1 MKRKKQFLL
10 VLLMILTTMILS
22 GCAGNSAMSNAVSW
36 PGLSADDETVYVA
49 YTSSVQAVSNGK
61 LLWKYPAEAQNGMMF
76 FAAPTIYDGK
86 IYTGTY
92 QNEVHIL
99 DQNDGTLI
107 TKITL
112 ETNKNKILASP
123 VIADDMLFIASNNG
137 SVYAYTLDNLSVP
150 AWQTNLSTEI
160 WVSPFVSDGKVYV
173 TTLDK
178 RFLVLDE
185 KTGTIEKALSISG
198 AVMGKLIFANDRIY
212 FGTLG
217 KEVAYFDPATEE
229 IKTVMH
235 TNGEIWASPLII
247 DGKIIVA
254 DMSGYLYCNESESGK
269 SIWQIK
275 AVSTDKVGF
284 IADPILLQ
292 NGNLLAVAEDGN
304 LMVYDTDGKSVNSR
318 LINGKTM
325 SSPVVIGESFVAGLI
340 PGDALLRS
348 YTSDLKEDW
357 WYIETVESTALTPT
371 AEVSQETVTETPAK

>member
-10 VLLMILTTMILS
+10 LLLMILTTMILS
-22 GCAGNSAMSNAVSW
+22 GCAGNSALSNAVSW
-36 PGLSADDETVYVA
+36 PGLAADDETVYVA

-61 LLWKYPAEAQNGMMF
+61 LLWRYPAEAQNGMMF

-86 IYTGTY
+86 IYAGTY
-92 QNEVHIL
+92 QNEVHVL
-99 DQNDGTLI
+99 NQNDGTLI
-107 TKITL
+107 TKISL

-137 SVYAYTLDNLSVP
+137 SVYAYALDDLGVP
-150 AWQTNLSTEI
+150 VWQTDLSTEI

-185 KTGTIEKALSISG
+185 KTGSIEKTLSING
-198 AVMGKLIFANDRIY
+198 AVMGRLVLSDDRIY

-217 KEVAYFDPATEE
+217 KEVAYFNPTTQE
-229 IKTVMH
+229 IETVMQ

-247 DGKIIVA
+247 GDKIIVA
-254 DMSGYLYCNESESGK
+254 DMAGYLYCNELETGK
-269 SIWQIK
+269 SVWQIK

-284 IADPILLQ
+284 IADPILLP

-304 LMVYDTDGKSVNSR
+304 LLVYDTDGKSVNSR

-325 SSPVVIGESFVAGLI
+325 SSPVVIGESFVTGLI

-357 WYIETVESTALTPT
+357 WYAEPVQTTVVAPT
-371 AEVSQETVTETPAK
+371 SEVSQETVTETPAK